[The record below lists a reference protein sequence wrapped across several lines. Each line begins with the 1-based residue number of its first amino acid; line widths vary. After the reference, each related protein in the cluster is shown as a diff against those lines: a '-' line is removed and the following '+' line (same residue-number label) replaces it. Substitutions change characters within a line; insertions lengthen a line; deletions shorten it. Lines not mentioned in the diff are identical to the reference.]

1 MNSSPNKA
9 GSRCSRCGKPLVV
22 TRLEGVCPAC
32 LWTDI
37 FSEPVHAE
45 SADAPGA
52 NPVAPIGLV
61 PIPGHEVREEIA
73 RGGMGIVYRARQL
86 EPSRTVAL
94 KMLLPH
100 QSRSEQMR
108 ARFRIEIQAV
118 TGLEHPAILPVYQ
131 VGEQDGLPWFTMKLA
146 GGGSLV
152 SRRAAFAGNWRAIA
166 ELVAT
171 LADAVQFAHERGVL
185 HRDLKPGNILF
196 DEAGRPFVSDF
207 GLAKVIGTDS
217 DLTRSVDFLGTP
229 HYAAPEVAAGSARH
243 ATTASDLYSLGAI
256 LYELLAGRPPFEAEG
271 IPALLRKIAEEEPP
285 LPSEFCRSRREE
297 ALTSQPQADPG
308 FLTAA
313 PAKLPRDLE
322 VICLKCLAKEPARR
336 YAAARDLA
344 DDLRRWL
351 DGRPILARPARRLE
365 RVQSWARRNPALA
378 TVSGLLVAALA
389 LGGLGLWERNRK
401 LERALLETQRAQAEA
416 QANLRQ
422 SLIAQARALRQ
433 SGRAGRRGEAL
444 KATAAATKIQPGLDA
459 RNEAAAALATTDI
472 EFLRSLPR
480 YYANALSTVDFA
492 PEFDSYLSGST
503 NGFVLRSAEDG
514 RVLREFP
521 APDGSPGHQP
531 RFSPD
536 GNWFFGVH
544 ASGVAEVWSLDAPQ
558 PAWHRQPATGQRAVG
573 AIRSDGGALAFADA
587 NRAILLRALATGIER
602 RLASPAGE
610 VLHLAFS
617 PDGLSLATVRGQRVE
632 VLDVASGRAIWQDTN
647 AATVAEPA
655 WSHDGA
661 LLAFAS
667 GAANDIVLVRVDDGV
682 RAGLLRAHGLAPRWL
697 AFHPEDR
704 LLASAGQ
711 DRLLRL
717 WDVASGAEL
726 VQASAAPRVLRFSN
740 DGRRLAFAPEHLGC
754 ALFDLTGSEVWREL
768 LGRPGGA
775 PRASVPR
782 LSASGRWIASVDAQ
796 EARLWDT
803 SAGREVAA
811 LPLGADSSA
820 RALVTADGREWILGS
835 RASGFA
841 RYRLPSDDPVNPAK
855 MEPGEALDGARKV
868 AVFELGPGG
877 RQWVVERTEEKQIL
891 LWPEG
896 RRDRE
901 RVLTTV
907 ERLHGACF
915 SPDNRWLCLL
925 TGPAPGVSVWDVAA
939 GRKAAD
945 LPFRRHAD
953 AQFSPDGRWLL
964 TGTDAEYQLW
974 SAGAWQPDR
983 AWPSE
988 LGGRN
993 AGAIAYS
1000 PDGRYVALALGA
1012 NSLQLRD
1019 GRDYAELVRLEPPMA
1034 LSLEALGWSPD
1045 STRLYVHQAGHR
1057 VCYWSLPELRGELA
1071 KLGLDWAEPR
1081 LYSSR
1086 PSER

>member
-1 MNSSPNKA
+1 MNSAQNQPSA
-9 GSRCSRCGKPLVV
+9 RCTRCGKPLVEA
-22 TRLEGVCPAC
+22 RLEGVCPAC

-37 FSEPVHAE
+37 FSEPVDAG

-52 NPVAPIGLV
+52 KTVAPIGLV

-100 QSRSEQMR
+100 QSGSEQMR
-108 ARFRIEIQAV
+108 ARFRMEIQAV

-146 GGGSLV
+146 GGGSLAA
-152 SRRAAFAGNWRAIA
+152 RRAEFAGNWRAIA

-196 DEAGRPFVSDF
+196 DEAARPFVSDF

-271 IPALLRKIAEEEPP
+271 IPALLRKIAEEEPRP
-285 LPSEFCRSRREE
+285 VAIYDLRFTNGGQEGDARVNRKSKIVNPV
-297 ALTSQPQADPG
+297 
-308 FLTAA
+308 
-313 PAKLPRDLE
+313 PRDLQ

-336 YAAARDLA
+336 YAAVRDLA

-351 DGRPILARPARRLE
+351 DGRPILARPATRLE
-365 RVQSWARRNPALA
+365 RVRSWARRNPALA
-378 TVSGLLVAALA
+378 TVSGLLVVALA

-416 QANLRQ
+416 QTNLRQ

-587 NRAILLRALATGIER
+587 NRAILLRALPTGIER
-602 RLASPAGE
+602 RVASPAGE

-617 PDGLSLATVRGQRVE
+617 PDGLRLATVRGQRVE

-667 GAANDIVLVRVDDGV
+667 GAATDIVLVRADDGA

-868 AVFELGPGG
+868 AVFELGP
-877 RQWVVERTEEKQIL
+877 RDSQWVVERTEEKQIV

-896 RRDRE
+896 RRNRE
-901 RVLTTV
+901 RVLATV
-907 ERLHGACF
+907 ERLNGACF
-915 SPDNRWLCLL
+915 SPDGRWLCLL
-925 TGPAPGVSVWDVAA
+925 TGPGPGVSIWDVAA

-964 TGTDAEYQLW
+964 TGTDAEYRLW
-974 SAGAWQPDR
+974 SAGDWQPDR

-988 LGGRN
+988 LGGRT
-993 AGAIAYS
+993 AGVIAYS
-1000 PDGRYVALALGA
+1000 PDGRFVALAHGA
-1012 NSLQLRD
+1012 NGVQLRD
-1019 GRDYAELVRLEPPMA
+1019 ARDYAELVRLVPPMA
-1034 LSLEALGWSPD
+1034 LSLEAIGWSPD
-1045 STRLYVHQAGHR
+1045 STRLYVQQAGHR
-1057 VCYWSLPELRGELA
+1057 ICHWSLPELRGELA
-1071 KLGLDWAEPR
+1071 KLGLDWE
-1081 LYSSR
+1081 
-1086 PSER
+1086 